1 MKITSN
7 NFKDL
12 LIFQSNHFYD
22 SRGFFRELM
31 IQKKIKKKLIFT
43 VVSKSKKNVLRGL
56 HMQKKFQQ
64 GKFLSVIKG
73 KILDVVI
80 DCRKKSRTFGK
91 HFKIILS
98 QKNSKSIYIPPGF
111 AHGFC
116 GLEKENYVIYSCTN
130 YRDKSSEVTIDIN
143 DKNLNIKWPLR
154 KQVVSKKDKNGIS
167 FLNFKKKYSI

>member
-1 MKITSN
+1 MKIKLN

-12 LIFQSNHFYD
+12 LIFQSKQFYD

-31 IQKKIKKKLIFT
+31 IQKKIKKRLIFT

-73 KILDVVI
+73 KILDVAI
-80 DCRKKSRTFGK
+80 DCRKKSKTYGE

-111 AHGFC
+111 LHGFL
-116 GLEKENYVIYSCTN
+116 GLDKENIVIYSCTN
-130 YRDKSSEVTIDIN
+130 YRNKESEIGVKWN
-143 DKNLNIKWPLR
+143 DKDLNINWPI
-154 KQVVSKKDKNGIS
+154 SNPIISAKDNRNIS
-167 FLNFKKKYSI
+167 FKDFRKLK